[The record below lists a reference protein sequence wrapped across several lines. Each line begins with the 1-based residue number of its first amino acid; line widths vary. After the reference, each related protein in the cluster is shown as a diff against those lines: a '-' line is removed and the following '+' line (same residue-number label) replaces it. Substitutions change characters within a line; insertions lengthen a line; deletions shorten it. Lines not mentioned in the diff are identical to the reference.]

1 MSDVFEVV
9 LDRLQE
15 HVAYLGAPFM
25 SEKSFFSKTAD
36 NILNSICEQMQCDLG
51 SRNNLSVDDI
61 ISYIN
66 DSRTT
71 YKAGSK

>member
-1 MSDVFEVV
+1 MSDLFEVV
-9 LDRLQE
+9 LDRLQD

-25 SEKSFFSKTAD
+25 SETCFFSKTAD
-36 NILNSICEQMQCDLG
+36 NILNSISEQMQHDLG
-51 SRNNLSVDDI
+51 GRNNITLDDI